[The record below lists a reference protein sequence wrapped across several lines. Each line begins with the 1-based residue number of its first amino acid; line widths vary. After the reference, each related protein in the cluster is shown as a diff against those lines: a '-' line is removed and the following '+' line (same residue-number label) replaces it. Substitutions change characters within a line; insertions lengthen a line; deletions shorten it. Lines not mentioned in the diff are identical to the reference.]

1 MAAPDELGC
10 DPLTQIL
17 ASAPLSDPSGN
28 IQDGIDDGIYAS
40 SLRPSEGT
48 GMSITS
54 DHDLNPAGDSIE
66 SDVLNTFNC
75 PYEIFLPFTTV
86 ALTKL
91 DLRTSVQMRE
101 EE

>member
-1 MAAPDELGC
+1 
-10 DPLTQIL
+10 
-17 ASAPLSDPSGN
+17 
-28 IQDGIDDGIYAS
+28 
-40 SLRPSEGT
+40 
-48 GMSITS
+48 MSITS